1 MTGVTVPQ
9 RELDRVDDA
18 QRRFVAV
25 VTELDDAD
33 LRRASLLPGWSAAH
47 VVAHV
52 ARNADSHR
60 RRADAAA
67 RGEVIDQYPGGFAG
81 RAAEIERSAACDR
94 AELVDDLVTSA
105 TRLDAAWRAV
115 PPDAWD
121 VISRDVS
128 GRERALHELPG
139 RRWQELEVHLVDL
152 GAGVTPR
159 DWPPDFVAA
168 ALPTLRRTLEARL
181 PAGASVPP
189 PGMLDDRDELAWL
202 YGRLDRPDLP
212 ELAPWG

>member
-1 MTGVTVPQ
+1 VTGVAAPQ
-9 RELDRVDDA
+9 RDLDRVDDA
-18 QRRFVAV
+18 QQRFVAA
-25 VTELDDAD
+25 VTELDDAG
-33 LRRASLLPGWSAAH
+33 LRRASHLPGWSTAH

-81 RAAEIERSAACDR
+81 RAAEIEQSAARDR
-94 AELVDDLVTSA
+94 AELIDDLVTSA
-105 TRLDAAWRAV
+105 AQLAVAWRAV

-121 VISRDVS
+121 AISRDVS
-128 GRERALHELPG
+128 GRERALRELPG

-152 GAGVTPR
+152 DAGVTPR
-159 DWPPDFVAA
+159 DWPADFVAA
-168 ALPTLRRTLEARL
+168 ALPTLRGTVASRL
-181 PAGASVPP
+181 PAGATLPA

-202 YGRLDRPDLP
+202 YGRLDRPELP
-212 ELAPWG
+212 ALAPWG